1 MVMCERRPREKFKK
15 DMETGNAA
23 KSGETTNT
31 FQDNSQVRKSNISIT
46 LLVANILKVLLLKC
60 SV

>member
-1 MVMCERRPREKFKK
+1 MVLCERRPREKFKK

-31 FQDNSQVRKSNISIT
+31 FQDNSQVGKSNISI
-46 LLVANILKVLLLKC
+46 VKFYEI
-60 SV
+60 